1 MSVVSLPVTRPAG
14 RVLIIANPAL
24 QPQPLA
30 LMEQLGFECHVAP
43 DPYSAMAEI
52 CSPSSTYRGIVI
64 SLQSFYREEI
74 TVIAAIKRRYPNIE
88 IWLTQTDGRQAALA
102 EAMRLGSDGLLAD
115 DGLHRIASPQNVPDI
130 LPITQPPP
138 QPIPLTQNESG
149 HPSETNN
156 LIPDDSSVGEP
167 VLTADELR
175 ALLQE
180 QPSMPPAAGS
190 DN

>member
-74 TVIAAIKRRYPNIE
+74 TLISAIKRRYPNIE

-138 QPIPLTQNESG
+138 QPIPLTQNESE
-149 HPSETNN
+149 HASETNN

>member
-1 MSVVSLPVTRPAG
+1 
-14 RVLIIANPAL
+14 
-24 QPQPLA
+24 
-30 LMEQLGFECHVAP
+30 MEQLGFECHVAP
-43 DPYSAMAEI
+43 DPYAAMAEI
-52 CSPSSTYRGIVI
+52 CSPANTYRGIVI

-74 TVIAAIKRRYPNIE
+74 TLISAIKRRFPTIE

-130 LPITQPPP
+130 LPITQSPAHLPP
-138 QPIPLTQNESG
+138 QHEPEPA
-149 HPSETNN
+149 SETNN

-180 QPSMPPAAGS
+180 QPSMPPTGS